1 MDLRDYNNSD
11 LLQSLE
17 AECAK
22 ALNEVKAAQND
33 IDKINSRLRFTL
45 AVIHIL
51 KEREVNRL

>member
-1 MDLRDYNNSD
+1 MQLEEYNTKD

-22 ALNEVKAAQND
+22 ALNEIKTAQHD
-33 IDKINSRLRFTL
+33 IDKANSRLRFIL

-51 KEREVNRL
+51 KDRED

>member
-1 MDLRDYNNSD
+1 MELKDHSDQD

-22 ALNEVKAAQND
+22 SLAELRSAQSD
-33 IDKINSRLRFTL
+33 LDKINSRLRFIL

-51 KEREVNRL
+51 KDRKDL